1 MKFEIKKLFASKLII
16 ICLVLLFGFFVFFV
30 VNAYK
35 SREEVS
41 EPYEK
46 LISDISDVSD
56 DSNSVLALL
65 KEKLEQMT
73 TDYYLN
79 SEMYHSTKGEYGS
92 TLADDMFLYRKAY
105 NDAKKYFKTFP
116 QNRIRLINDA
126 MLTIIEEESKENP
139 DKSIIALNQKAVDKY
154 NRQIKM
160 ELKSTGDLFNTLYFF
175 DNTYWDYALIAFI
188 IMLTVRMFTLDYST
202 GAYQIVFSTPGG
214 KKKLFLKQYFTLIA
228 SAVTIIALVS
238 LCQIIFGYL
247 FFGVNNLSLPLQMV
261 EYFEFC
267 PFTISIG
274 EYYLIKFL
282 CKTLFFI
289 LVITLTA
296 ALSIIFR
303 KTMGA
308 MSISL
313 VVFVLPL
320 MIITHYFMYTTG
332 DNVNTISE
340 QYRIYKAL
348 QAITPQGLL
357 NLKTYFN
364 AFDYLNILGV
374 FIPRITCCITITVI
388 VIILFFTIGLRR
400 FAKPKR

>member
-65 KEKLEQMT
+65 KEKSEQMT

-228 SAVTIIALVS
+228 SAVTIIAL
-238 LCQIIFGYL
+238 
-247 FFGVNNLSLPLQMV
+247 
-261 EYFEFC
+261 
-267 PFTISIG
+267 
-274 EYYLIKFL
+274 
-282 CKTLFFI
+282 
-289 LVITLTA
+289 
-296 ALSIIFR
+296 
-303 KTMGA
+303 
-308 MSISL
+308 
-313 VVFVLPL
+313 
-320 MIITHYFMYTTG
+320 
-332 DNVNTISE
+332 
-340 QYRIYKAL
+340 
-348 QAITPQGLL
+348 
-357 NLKTYFN
+357 
-364 AFDYLNILGV
+364 
-374 FIPRITCCITITVI
+374 PRSSN
-388 VIILFFTIGLRR
+388 R
-400 FAKPKR
+400 